1 MKKDV
6 FREKSKQRLTSPE
19 QLNDYIKV
27 TNPGVWMILVAI
39 ILLLLGLCTWGFL
52 GKIETKL
59 NVVAISDADS
69 QGHVDHTYV
78 YVKETDISKVTQEKK
93 VNINSKDYDIATVSS
108 QPISITEST
117 MTEYARK
124 VGNLALDEW
133 VYRLTLG
140 ETLDDGVYRAT
151 IIIESVSPFS
161 FVFN

>member
-27 TNPGVWMILVAI
+27 TNPGVWMVLVAI

-59 NVVAISDADS
+59 SVVAISDADT

-78 YVKETDISKVTQEKK
+78 YVKEADISKVTQDKK
-93 VNINSKDYDIATVSS
+93 VNINDKDYDIAAVSS
-108 QPISITEST
+108 QPISITAST

-124 VGNLALDEW
+124 VGNLNIDEW
-133 VYRLTLG
+133 VYKLTLG

-151 IIIESVSPFS
+151 IIVESVSPFS